1 MTISLEQVKQLREQ
15 TGAGVVDAKKA
26 LEESKG
32 DLQKAVLVL
41 RKKGQ
46 AKALKKAGRAAAQ
59 GLIETY
65 IHSGGQVGVMLELNS
80 ETDFVA
86 RNEKFKELAH
96 ELALQIAA
104 TDPKVIRP
112 EDVPESMLAAEREVA
127 ESDLKDKPEK
137 IREQAMAGKLKK
149 FAEAQALLT
158 QPTIKNPDET
168 VQEMITRYITEI
180 GENIQVK
187 RFVRYQVGQD

>member
-1 MTISLEQVKQLREQ
+1 MISLEQVKQLRER
-15 TGAGVVDAKKA
+15 TGAGVVDAQKA
-26 LEESKG
+26 LLESGG
-32 DLQKAVLVL
+32 DLEKAVLVL

-46 AKALKKAGRAAAQ
+46 AKALKKASRAAAQ
-59 GLIETY
+59 GIIETY
-65 IHSGGQVGVMLELNS
+65 VHAGGQVGVMLELNS

-104 TDPKVIRP
+104 SDPKVLRP
-112 EDVPESMLAAEREVA
+112 EDVSEAMLAAEREVA
-127 ESDLKDKPEK
+127 EADLKDKPEK

-149 FAEAQALLT
+149 FAESQALLT

-168 VQEMITRYITEI
+168 VGDMITRYITEI
-180 GENIQVK
+180 GENIQVR
-187 RFVRYQVGQD
+187 RFVRYQVGQE

>member
-1 MTISLEQVKQLREQ
+1 MISLEQVKQLREQ

-26 LEESKG
+26 LEESEG
-32 DLQKAVLVL
+32 SIEKAVLVL

-65 IHSGGQVGVMLELNS
+65 IHVGDQVGVMLELNS

-104 TDPKVIRP
+104 TDPKVVSP
-112 EDVPESMLAAEREVA
+112 KDVSESMLAAEREVG
-127 ESDLKDKPEK
+127 ESDLKGKPEK
-137 IREQAMAGKLKK
+137 IRVQALAGKLKK

-168 VQEMITRYITEI
+168 VQDMIARYVTEI

-187 RFVRYQVGQD
+187 RFVRYQVGQE